1 MDSLF
6 QNLKGTEVK
15 QEKQKII
22 EEIHED
28 FL

>member
-15 QEKQKII
+15 QEKQEII

>member
-15 QEKQKII
+15 QEKQEII

-28 FL
+28 IL

>member
-6 QNLKGTEVK
+6 QNLKGTEIK
-15 QEKQKII
+15 QEKQEII